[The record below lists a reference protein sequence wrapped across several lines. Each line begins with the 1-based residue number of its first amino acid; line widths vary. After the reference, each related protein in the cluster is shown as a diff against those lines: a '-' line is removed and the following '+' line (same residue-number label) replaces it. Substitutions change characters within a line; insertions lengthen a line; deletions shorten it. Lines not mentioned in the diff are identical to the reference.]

1 MKNPERIKLIGY
13 LLTNRAS
20 LEGLSRGEQV
30 TKTLKDT
37 GVVAHR
43 TVIGDYLLEVGIP
56 CANAK
61 PKTLYPKYS
70 DLAIAFRKLEG
81 EFYAL
86 RDEVSELKAQL
97 GINASS

>member
-13 LLTNRAS
+13 LLTNRAA
-20 LEGLSRGEQV
+20 LEVHDSNI
-30 TKTLKDT
+30 KN
-37 GVVAHR
+37 
-43 TVIGDYLLEVGIP
+43 YLQEVGIKF
-56 CANAK
+56 AESK
-61 PKTLYPKYS
+61 VLTRYPKYS